1 MDAAAV
7 MDIYDEAFDEA
18 IARGIADCEATRE
31 AKTAAAMMLA
41 AMDGLEDM
49 AAYDQVEQV
58 VQSNMLN

>member
-18 IARGIADCEATRE
+18 LGRGIADMEAKRE

-41 AMDGLEDM
+41 AMDGIENE
-49 AAYDQVEQV
+49 AAYNQVEEV
-58 VQSNMLN
+58 VASNLLN